1 MNSDVIIIGAG
12 PGGYETAV
20 YAAKKGLSV
29 TLFEQRKAGGTCLH
43 EGCIPT
49 KCLCRSAEIAD
60 TITDCDTWGFH
71 VSAPIIDFRRIM
83 ERKNEVVAQLT
94 SGIEFL
100 LKHKLITY
108 IPERAE
114 LFDAHTV
121 ISESG
126 EKYTAEH
133 ILIATGSTAK
143 RPPIEG
149 CDLPGV
155 LTSTEMLDI
164 DHIPQKL
171 CIIGAGV
178 IGLEFASI
186 FRSFGSTV
194 TMLEY
199 AKEILPNFD
208 SDISKRLKQVLSK
221 RGIEFYNQA
230 AVESIERRGAQLLV
244 HYTHKGKYAKEI
256 LPNFDSDI
264 SKRLKQVL
272 SKRGIEFY
280 NQAAVESI
288 ERRGAQLLVHYTH
301 KGKECSTEAD
311 IVLIAVGRSPRV
323 ESIGLDNAGVRYSP
337 KGIETDDTLR
347 TNIPGIYAIGD
358 VNGHCMLAHA
368 ASFQGRKV
376 IDHILGIDNRI
387 KLDIIPAAV
396 FTRPEAGMVGLT
408 EEECKQ
414 RGIPFTAKK
423 TLFRSNGKA
432 ISMGEPDGLCKL
444 ITDENGKIIGAHIFG
459 AHAADLVQEVSALMN
474 RETTVEQLKEMIHA
488 HPTLSEILQE
498 CAREF

>member
-71 VSAPIIDFRRIM
+71 VSAPTIDFQRIM

-126 EKYTAEH
+126 KKYTAEH

-208 SDISKRLKQVLSK
+208 SDISKRLKQGLSK

-230 AVESIERRGAQLLV
+230 AVESIER
-244 HYTHKGKYAKEI
+244 
-256 LPNFDSDI
+256 S
-264 SKRLKQVL
+264 
-272 SKRGIEFY
+272 
-280 NQAAVESI
+280 
-288 ERRGAQLLVHYTH
+288 GAQLLVHYTH

-323 ESIGLDNAGVRYSP
+323 ESIGLDNAYVRYSP

-423 TLFRSNGKA
+423 
-432 ISMGEPDGLCKL
+432 LCS
-444 ITDENGKIIGAHIFG
+444 E
-459 AHAADLVQEVSALMN
+459 LM
-474 RETTVEQLKEMIHA
+474 EKPSVWESLTV
-488 HPTLSEILQE
+488 
-498 CAREF
+498 CANS

>member
-71 VSAPIIDFRRIM
+71 VSAPTIDFRRIM

-108 IPERAE
+108 ISERAE

-230 AVESIERRGAQLLV
+230 AVESIER
-244 HYTHKGKYAKEI
+244 
-256 LPNFDSDI
+256 S
-264 SKRLKQVL
+264 
-272 SKRGIEFY
+272 
-280 NQAAVESI
+280 
-288 ERRGAQLLVHYTH
+288 GAQLLVHYTH

-323 ESIGLDNAGVRYSP
+323 ESIGLDNAGIRYSP

-387 KLDIIPAAV
+387 KPVWWDSPKRNANNAAYRSRQKKLCSEPMEKPSV
-396 FTRPEAGMVGLT
+396 WESLT
-408 EEECKQ
+408 
-414 RGIPFTAKK
+414 
-423 TLFRSNGKA
+423 
-432 ISMGEPDGLCKL
+432 
-444 ITDENGKIIGAHIFG
+444 
-459 AHAADLVQEVSALMN
+459 V
-474 RETTVEQLKEMIHA
+474 
-488 HPTLSEILQE
+488 
-498 CAREF
+498 CANS

>member
-12 PGGYETAV
+12 PGGYETAI

-60 TITDCDTWGFH
+60 TISDCDTWGFH
-71 VSAPIIDFRRIM
+71 VSAPTIDFQRIM

-126 EKYTAEH
+126 EKYTAAH
-133 ILIATGSTAK
+133 ILIATGSAAK

-178 IGLEFASI
+178 IGLEFASMYA
-186 FRSFGSTV
+186 SFGSEVTV
-194 TMLEY
+194 FEGGPVLMPREDRDVADSVRETLEKKGIVFRTG
-199 AKEILPNFD
+199 AD
-208 SDISKRLKQVLSK
+208 VLSVRDSGGAAK
-221 RGIEFYNQA
+221 VSWRQA
-230 AVESIERRGAQLLV
+230 GEGRVGEL
-244 HYTHKGKYAKEI
+244 
-256 LPNFDSDI
+256 
-264 SKRLKQVL
+264 
-272 SKRGIEFY
+272 
-280 NQAAVESI
+280 
-288 ERRGAQLLVHYTH
+288 
-301 KGKECSTEAD
+301 EAD
-311 IVLIAVGRSPRV
+311 AVLIAAGRRPAT
-323 ESIGLDNAGVRYSP
+323 EGLNLEAAGVKVDSR
-337 KGIETDDTLR
+337 GAVIVDDRLR
-347 TNIPGIYAIGD
+347 TSNPNIRAIGD
-358 VNGHCMLAHA
+358 VKGGLQFTYISLDDYRIIRDDLFGA
-368 ASFQGRKV
+368 AVRKTGDRNPVAYSVFIDPPLSHIGITEETARRNNLDVRVNRIAVASIPRMRTIGETDGLLKAV
-376 IDHILGIDNRI
+376 IDARTNRILGCTLFCPESSEVINTVAVAMKSGRT
-387 KLDIIPAAV
+387 AAFLRDFV
-396 FTRPEAGMVGLT
+396 FTHPSVSEALND
-408 EEECKQ
+408 
-414 RGIPFTAKK
+414 
-423 TLFRSNGKA
+423 LF
-432 ISMGEPDGLCKL
+432 
-444 ITDENGKIIGAHIFG
+444 
-459 AHAADLVQEVSALMN
+459 V
-474 RETTVEQLKEMIHA
+474 
-488 HPTLSEILQE
+488 
-498 CAREF
+498 

>member
-71 VSAPIIDFRRIM
+71 VSAPTIDFQRIM

-126 EKYTAEH
+126 KKYTAEH

-149 CDLPGV
+149 CNLPGV

-194 TMLEY
+194 TMLE
-199 AKEILPNFD
+199 
-208 SDISKRLKQVLSK
+208 
-221 RGIEFYNQA
+221 
-230 AVESIERRGAQLLV
+230 
-244 HYTHKGKYAKEI
+244 YAKEI

-408 EEECKQ
+408 EEKCKQ

-423 TLFRSNGKA
+423 LCS
-432 ISMGEPDGLCKL
+432 EPMEKPSVW
-444 ITDENGKIIGAHIFG
+444 EN
-459 AHAADLVQEVSALMN
+459 L
-474 RETTVEQLKEMIHA
+474 TV
-488 HPTLSEILQE
+488 
-498 CAREF
+498 CANS

>member
-1 MNSDVIIIGAG
+1 MGIPCFCPDDRF
-12 PGGYETAV
+12 PTYH
-20 YAAKKGLSV
+20 
-29 TLFEQRKAGGTCLH
+29 GT
-43 EGCIPT
+43 E
-49 KCLCRSAEIAD
+49 
-60 TITDCDTWGFH
+60 
-71 VSAPIIDFRRIM
+71 
-83 ERKNEVVAQLT
+83 NEVVAQLT

-126 EKYTAEH
+126 KKYTAEH

-230 AVESIERRGAQLLV
+230 AVESIER
-244 HYTHKGKYAKEI
+244 
-256 LPNFDSDI
+256 S
-264 SKRLKQVL
+264 
-272 SKRGIEFY
+272 
-280 NQAAVESI
+280 
-288 ERRGAQLLVHYTH
+288 GAQLLVHYTH

-376 IDHILGIDNRI
+376 IDHILGIDKRI
-387 KLDIIPAAV
+387 KLDTIPAAV

-423 TLFRSNGKA
+423 LCS
-432 ISMGEPDGLCKL
+432 EPMEKPSVW
-444 ITDENGKIIGAHIFG
+444 EN
-459 AHAADLVQEVSALMN
+459 L
-474 RETTVEQLKEMIHA
+474 TV
-488 HPTLSEILQE
+488 
-498 CAREF
+498 CANS

>member
-71 VSAPIIDFRRIM
+71 VSAPTIDFRRIM

-126 EKYTAEH
+126 KKYTAEH

-230 AVESIERRGAQLLV
+230 AVESIERSGAQLLV
-244 HYTHKGKYAKEI
+244 HYTTKVKNA
-256 LPNFDSDI
+256 P
-264 SKRLKQVL
+264 
-272 SKRGIEFY
+272 
-280 NQAAVESI
+280 
-288 ERRGAQLLVHYTH
+288 
-301 KGKECSTEAD
+301 
-311 IVLIAVGRSPRV
+311 PR
-323 ESIGLDNAGVRYSP
+323 
-337 KGIETDDTLR
+337 
-347 TNIPGIYAIGD
+347 
-358 VNGHCMLAHA
+358 
-368 ASFQGRKV
+368 
-376 IDHILGIDNRI
+376 
-387 KLDIIPAAV
+387 
-396 FTRPEAGMVGLT
+396 
-408 EEECKQ
+408 
-414 RGIPFTAKK
+414 
-423 TLFRSNGKA
+423 
-432 ISMGEPDGLCKL
+432 
-444 ITDENGKIIGAHIFG
+444 
-459 AHAADLVQEVSALMN
+459 
-474 RETTVEQLKEMIHA
+474 
-488 HPTLSEILQE
+488 PTSS
-498 CAREF
+498 

>member
-60 TITDCDTWGFH
+60 TIADCDTWGFH
-71 VSAPIIDFRRIM
+71 VSAPTIDFQRIM

-94 SGIEFL
+94 LGIEFL

-199 AKEILPNFD
+199 AKEILPN
-208 SDISKRLKQVLSK
+208 
-221 RGIEFYNQA
+221 
-230 AVESIERRGAQLLV
+230 
-244 HYTHKGKYAKEI
+244 
-256 LPNFDSDI
+256 
-264 SKRLKQVL
+264 
-272 SKRGIEFY
+272 
-280 NQAAVESI
+280 
-288 ERRGAQLLVHYTH
+288 
-301 KGKECSTEAD
+301 
-311 IVLIAVGRSPRV
+311 
-323 ESIGLDNAGVRYSP
+323 
-337 KGIETDDTLR
+337 
-347 TNIPGIYAIGD
+347 
-358 VNGHCMLAHA
+358 
-368 ASFQGRKV
+368 
-376 IDHILGIDNRI
+376 
-387 KLDIIPAAV
+387 
-396 FTRPEAGMVGLT
+396 
-408 EEECKQ
+408 
-414 RGIPFTAKK
+414 
-423 TLFRSNGKA
+423 
-432 ISMGEPDGLCKL
+432 
-444 ITDENGKIIGAHIFG
+444 
-459 AHAADLVQEVSALMN
+459 
-474 RETTVEQLKEMIHA
+474 
-488 HPTLSEILQE
+488 
-498 CAREF
+498 

>member
-1 MNSDVIIIGAG
+1 MNSDVIIIGVG

-60 TITDCDTWGFH
+60 TIADCDTWGFH
-71 VSAPIIDFRRIM
+71 ASAPTIDFQRIM

-108 IPERAE
+108 ISERAE

-230 AVESIERRGAQLLV
+230 AVESIER
-244 HYTHKGKYAKEI
+244 
-256 LPNFDSDI
+256 S
-264 SKRLKQVL
+264 
-272 SKRGIEFY
+272 
-280 NQAAVESI
+280 
-288 ERRGAQLLVHYTH
+288 GAQLLVHYTH

-323 ESIGLDNAGVRYSP
+323 ESIGLDNAGIRYSP

-414 RGIPFTAKK
+414 RGVPFTAKK
-423 TLFRSNGKA
+423 TLFRANGKA
-432 ISMGEPDGLCKL
+432 ISMGEPNGLCKL
-444 ITDENGKIIGAHIFG
+444 IADENGKIIGAHIFG
-459 AHAADLVQEVSALMN
+459 AHATDLVQEVSALMN
-474 RETTVEQLKEMIHA
+474 RETTVAQLKEMIHA

>member
-71 VSAPIIDFRRIM
+71 VSAPTIDFRRIM

-108 IPERAE
+108 ISERAE

-230 AVESIERRGAQLLV
+230 AVESIER
-244 HYTHKGKYAKEI
+244 
-256 LPNFDSDI
+256 S
-264 SKRLKQVL
+264 
-272 SKRGIEFY
+272 
-280 NQAAVESI
+280 
-288 ERRGAQLLVHYTH
+288 GAQLLVHYTH

-323 ESIGLDNAGVRYSP
+323 ESIGLDNAGIRYSP

-414 RGIPFTAKK
+414 RGVPFTAKK
-423 TLFRSNGKA
+423 LCS
-432 ISMGEPDGLCKL
+432 EPMEKPSVWESL
-444 ITDENGKIIGAHIFG
+444 
-459 AHAADLVQEVSALMN
+459 
-474 RETTVEQLKEMIHA
+474 TV
-488 HPTLSEILQE
+488 
-498 CAREF
+498 CANS

>member
-71 VSAPIIDFRRIM
+71 VSAPTIDFRRIM

-126 EKYTAEH
+126 KKYTAEH
-133 ILIATGSTAK
+133 ILIATGS
-143 RPPIEG
+143 
-149 CDLPGV
+149 
-155 LTSTEMLDI
+155 
-164 DHIPQKL
+164 
-171 CIIGAGV
+171 
-178 IGLEFASI
+178 
-186 FRSFGSTV
+186 
-194 TMLEY
+194 MLEY

-230 AVESIERRGAQLLV
+230 AVESIER
-244 HYTHKGKYAKEI
+244 
-256 LPNFDSDI
+256 S
-264 SKRLKQVL
+264 
-272 SKRGIEFY
+272 
-280 NQAAVESI
+280 
-288 ERRGAQLLVHYTH
+288 GAQLLVHYTH

-376 IDHILGIDNRI
+376 IDHILGIDKRI
-387 KLDIIPAAV
+387 KLDTIPAAV

-423 TLFRSNGKA
+423 TLFRANGKA

-459 AHAADLVQEVSALMN
+459 AHAADLVQEISALMN